1 MGRTNVLQRSL
12 PDSCATRAVA
22 VAYSGGRDS
31 TALLHATVQAAL
43 PLGMRVLA
51 LHVHHGLS
59 DHAEDWLAHCQTQ
72 CVRWQRRG
80 WPVTFACVRLAGQ
93 PSEGESVEAWAR
105 DQRYRALHAMATEHG
120 VNLVLLAQHQRDQAE
135 TLLLQALRGAGV
147 AGLSGMPRSV
157 DRGDVTWVR
166 PWLSQSRESIDAY
179 VRQHRL
185 KFVDDD
191 SNADTRFARNRL
203 RLQVWPALHDAFAH
217 AETALAMSAQWA
229 HEASLCLQD
238 LASLDLQQLVNGS
251 GGLSIDAW
259 RQLSAPRR
267 ANALRFWLKAQQAES
282 TRASLTSRMLV
293 ELESARAATWPCAGG
308 RLRLYR
314 GTLVFQ
320 ADPIPVEPQAPEQ
333 HLSVLR
339 GGDYNLP
346 GWNGK
351 LRVRRCKEDGVP
363 LDWLAHLELRQ
374 RSGGE
379 QFQAGVGRP
388 ARSLKKQFQAAAIP
402 QWHRTGPLFYS
413 GGQLIFVPG
422 LGLDARVLALP
433 GQPQVRLEWRATD

>member
-1 MGRTNVLQRSL
+1 MGRTNVLQRLL
-12 PDSCATRAVA
+12 PGSRATRAVA

-31 TALLHATVQAAL
+31 TALLHATLQAAM
-43 PLGMRVLA
+43 PLGTRVLA

-59 DHAEDWLAHCQTQ
+59 DHADDWLTHCQAQ

-80 WPVTFACVRLAGQ
+80 WPVVLAFVRLAGR
-93 PSEGESVEAWAR
+93 PSLGESVEAWAR
-105 DQRYRALHAMATEHG
+105 HQRYRALHAMAIEHG

-166 PWLSQSRESIDAY
+166 PWLGQSRESIEAY
-179 VRQHRL
+179 VRRHRL

-238 LASLDLQQLVNGS
+238 LASLDLQHVVNGF

-267 ANALRFWLKAQQAES
+267 ANALRFWLKSQQADS
-282 TRASLTSRMLV
+282 TSASLTSRLLV
-293 ELESARAATWPCAGG
+293 ELDSARTATWPCAGG
-308 RLRLYR
+308 CLRLYR